1 MNWQLLSMIWGMAA
15 TVIIGVFM
23 VAALVTGF
31 DDIPHIISTAVG
43 GALVAIPIALIVTKK
58 INRIES

>member
-31 DDIPHIISTAVG
+31 DDIPHIISTAVV